1 MNSKNKTIGVFIVA
15 AFAVFLAT
23 FNETFMNVALADM
36 CKSLNV
42 GFSTIQWL
50 VTAYM
55 LGAAIMVPVASFL
68 YRKIPTKPLFL
79 IIMSFFIIG
88 SLLGGL
94 AGNNFILVLLAR
106 VIQAIGSGMLIPVA
120 MNIVLDIAPREKLGL
135 YMGTMGAMT
144 TLGPSLSVIVAG
156 LLLTASSFHIL
167 FWVFGGLCLL
177 CFALGAVFVGNVA
190 NLSKPKLDILSV
202 VLITIALVG
211 ILFAIS
217 FVFTTWYIAV
227 ATFVVGILALVLF
240 ILRQGKLKEPL
251 INLKPLKVKAF
262 SIAVILN
269 MLGLIIVFAFNVLL
283 PQYLQTVTGT
293 EALFASL
300 TLFPAIFL
308 SCIVAPIAGKIY
320 DKFGAKWLLVIGF
333 LMMAI
338 FAVLLACFIATP
350 SLVLIGAMYVPVIIG
365 SALVIGP
372 VQSYGL
378 SSLKPQDNPH
388 GVTIFSTGFQIA
400 GCIGA
405 SLFASIYA
413 SIIATNKDFV
423 AGSNT
428 SFLIV
433 GLIIAGVAL
442 LGVVLSVILNI
453 LKKKEIKAQKTEV
466 VADDKVKGIRGLMK
480 TDVYTISNSATILD
494 VMNFFIE
501 KQISGCPIV
510 DENNMFVGFISD
522 GDIIRY
528 LAKNHSA
535 IKSAYIYQAVD
546 GEQNDF
552 NNKLK
557 EVVNLNITDLCSKD
571 LFFVDV
577 NEDLGQVCK
586 VLAETHKKKVPVME
600 NGKMIGILTR
610 SDITKYAIKSSINI
624 LSN

>member
-79 IIMSFFIIG
+79 VIMSFFIIG

-177 CFALGAVFVGNVA
+177 CFVLGAVFVGNVA

-217 FVFTTWYIAV
+217 FVFITWYIAV

-378 SSLKPQDNPH
+378 SSLKLQDNPH

-535 IKSAYIYQAVD
+535 IKSAYVYQAVD

>member
-79 IIMSFFIIG
+79 VIMSFFIIG

-177 CFALGAVFVGNVA
+177 CFVLGAVFVGNVA

-217 FVFTTWYIAV
+217 FVFITWYIAV

-413 SIIATNKDFV
+413 SIIATNNDFV

-535 IKSAYIYQAVD
+535 IKSAYVYQAVD